1 MGVIDLDTAGSANF
15 KTEKTTHTLAAPK
28 NGLVYLYR
36 DMPNVVDVS
45 RSQGSDRREP
55 RSRRT

>member
-1 MGVIDLDTAGSANF
+1 LDTAGSANF
-15 KTEKTTHTLAAPK
+15 KTEKSTHTLAAPPK
-28 NGLVYLYR
+28 TGLVYLYR